1 MSIAKVF
8 EIISSS
14 KVSFD
19 DAIKKGIARAADT
32 MTDITSAW
40 VKDQYVE
47 VSDGKVVEYRVVLKI
62 TFILKSAPKAT
73 TSKAAVSK
81 TKAKTTK

>member
-73 TSKAAVSK
+73 TSK
-81 TKAKTTK
+81 TKAKATK

>member
-19 DAIKKGIARAADT
+19 DAIKKGIACAADT

-73 TSKAAVSK
+73 TSK
-81 TKAKTTK
+81 TKAKATK

>member
-19 DAIKKGIARAADT
+19 DAIKKGVARAADT

-47 VSDGKVVEYRVVLKI
+47 VSGGKIVEYRVVLKI
-62 TFILKSAPKAT
+62 TFILKPAPKAV
-73 TSKAAVSK
+73 APK
-81 TKAKTTK
+81 TKAKAAK

>member
-47 VSDGKVVEYRVVLKI
+47 VSGGKIIEYRVVLKI
-62 TFILKSAPKAT
+62 TFILKSAPKA
-73 TSKAAVSK
+73 AAPK
-81 TKAKTTK
+81 TKAKATK